1 MLFRK
6 KPAEERSPQELEI
19 ALQEAEMPQ
28 KGLKPFLH
36 KNGKKLVAVLVIAAI
51 LVVLLM
57 PKGQKKAVNAE
68 TAYTQV
74 TPENRDITNV
84 YSESGVLNAANSY
97 TVKATVK
104 GDVLTADF
112 EVGDVVEKGAVL
124 YTIDSSDVVSGV
136 EKAELNLGQAQRSY
150 DDAADAR
157 NVRTKISGEVSS
169 FAVAAGDA
177 VQAGQTVAT
186 VRDTSV
192 MLLAVDF
199 PAAEAQSFAVGQAA
213 QVMPDTTFEVLNGTI
228 RSVSGADPSGDASLM
243 TCTVTIA
250 VPNTGSLTTAQ
261 AAVAQVNG
269 VSSLNSAHFAYQRE
283 ETVVAAAS
291 GTVSEL
297 CVREGSTVRQD
308 DVLLRITG
316 KDLDKQ
322 AQNAADNLRS
332 AELRMSS
339 AERNISHYTIDAPI
353 SGTIVDKK
361 VKAGD
366 KLSAN
371 DAAMQNLCTIYD
383 MSYLELKLNV
393 DELKIRSLKVGQEVE
408 ITADAV
414 PGETYKGTISSILVA
429 GTTANGSTS
438 YPVTVR
444 IDEMGDLLP
453 GMNAS
458 AKITT
463 ASVKDVLALPNAA
476 LVRGSYVLVTKDSP
490 SAANAEASMTA
501 PDGYVYVKVTT
512 GISDDDYIEVKSGL
526 QEGDTIAYDTSTVSA
541 TDFYSNMMVSAEGGD
556 E

>member
-1 MLFRK
+1 MLGFNK
-6 KPAEERSPQELEI
+6 KTQDASPQENTGGENKVLHFIRTHKKRCI
-19 ALQEAEMPQ
+19 AAVVA
-28 KGLKPFLH
+28 
-36 KNGKKLVAVLVIAAI
+36 VAVLAVAVIPRRSRSASADMAY
-51 LVVLLM
+51 V
-57 PKGQKKAVNAE
+57 QE
-68 TAYTQV
+68 TLGR
-74 TPENRDITNV
+74 RDIVNV
-84 YSESGVLNAANSY
+84 YDGSGTINAADSY
-97 TVKATVK
+97 TVKSLVT
-104 GDVLTADF
+104 GTVLTADF
-112 EVGDVVEKGAVL
+112 ELGDTIQKGDVL
-124 YTIDSSDVVSGV
+124 YVIDSSDVEGDLESAQLSVS
-136 EKAELNLGQAQRSY
+136 QAQRSY
-150 DDAADAR
+150 DDAADMQ

-228 RSVSGADPSGDASLM
+228 RSVSGADPAGDASLM

-490 SAANAEASMTA
+490 SAANAETSMTA

-541 TDFYSNMMVSAEGGD
+541 TDFYSTMMVSAEGGD